1 MEEKI
6 FYSHKFPKISELKAG
21 YNFVSFLLIIMLIG
35 TTILSTKPMWEKLFF
50 FPTGLLFVLILFR
63 IMLINKFLIQRIE
76 QVFAENLELSKKGEI
91 YEALLQDNAN
101 FSIFKKKERKLNYS
115 LAFIP
120 IPFVILSIII
130 EIKPIYKFYF
140 MWIYILIGLSLSIA
154 FSLQNIFK
162 YFRKIMDTWYQKI
175 INDKEFNEDF
185 FKRESLILNWSY
197 YEKKWRILLIFMGAI
212 AVILFTAHIV
222 LIQYQRLLYLSLYL
236 INYIILGLIT
246 LDVNRIADKCATA
259 LGGYDEYIKSKLGM
273 ITSKSF
279 EIKTGYAAYLKEIKG
294 INEVYKSLWKEMNKN
309 IKDIFK

>member
-76 QVFAENLELSKKGEI
+76 QVFAENLELSKKGKI
-91 YEALLQDNAN
+91 YEALLQADAN
-101 FSIFKKKERKLNYS
+101 FAVLKKKERKLNYS

-162 YFRKIMDTWYQKI
+162 YFRKITEDCYQKI
-175 INDKEFNEDF
+175 IDNTDCKDFYFKE
-185 FKRESLILNWSY
+185 ESVIPNWIY
-197 YEKKWRILLIFMGAI
+197 YEKKWRKLLIFMGTI
-212 AVILFTAHIV
+212 AVLFFTAHIF

-236 INYIILGLIT
+236 INYIILALIAF
-246 LDVNRIADKCATA
+246 DVNKIAARYTTV
-259 LGGYDEYIKSKLGM
+259 LGNYDEYIKSKLGM
-273 ITSKSF
+273 SLKSP
-279 EIKTGYAAYLKEIKG
+279 EVKTGYAVFREDMKKVKEG
-294 INEVYKSLWKEMNKN
+294 HESLWKEMNKN